1 MSKLAYDKYMEMS
14 ARQISEAEFEDL
26 VSSAEHII
34 SVVTDRYYEW
44 NPFDEEV
51 EWKREAYLRAI
62 VEQVDYFSEAG
73 ATSYEAINSQPQ
85 SISIGRTSI
94 SKGSRTSSTGKEE
107 KKSLLSYGSQLALY
121 GTGLMY
127 RGV

>member
-1 MSKLAYDKYMEMS
+1 MSKLTYSKYMEMS
-14 ARQISEAEFEDL
+14 ARQISEAEFQDL
-26 VSSAEHII
+26 VSSAEHVI
-34 SVVTDRYYEW
+34 SVVTRRYYEW

-62 VEQVDYFSEAG
+62 VEQVDYFAEAG
-73 ATSYEAINSQPQ
+73 STSLEAINSQPQ